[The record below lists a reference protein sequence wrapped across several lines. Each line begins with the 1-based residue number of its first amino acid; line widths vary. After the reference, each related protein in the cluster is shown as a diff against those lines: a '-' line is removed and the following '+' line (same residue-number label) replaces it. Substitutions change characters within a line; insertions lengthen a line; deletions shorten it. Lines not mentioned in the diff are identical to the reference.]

1 MATLVASDFAVLT
14 VLLKDIPSGAWVALS
29 SDNSVVLAF
38 AADMRTVLIE
48 AKRAGEANPIIMRV
62 PETPSTSGCT

>member
-29 SDNSVVLAF
+29 SDNRMVLAF
-38 AADMRTVLIE
+38 GTDMRSVLIE
-48 AKRAGEANPIIMRV
+48 AKRAGEVDPIMLRV
-62 PETPSTSGCT
+62 PETSWSSGCT